1 MKSYLIDNNEIS
13 QEVANNI
20 QYDMIAAKVDENPT
34 LVENGN
40 LRRNTTLSSEYF
52 ENNERTIVN
61 SINKAYQQALSSE
74 SKSQDAINI
83 IKNTVGDTEEISTLE
98 KLNLMKTA
106 TNSSDLISILYS
118 FTNETINEAETD
130 IIDWENN

>member
-83 IKNTVGDTEEISTLE
+83 IKNTVGDTEEASVLE

>member
-83 IKNTVGDTEEISTLE
+83 IKNTVGDTEEVSVLE